1 MDAPDEPELTH
12 RAGNGARIVR
22 SWLQENEYADTSDDQ
37 DVFDLVFGTEEGDLS
52 VRIIAADDSGW
63 ILLVAHGDFEV
74 APESVPAVLDAC
86 NRINFHQ
93 LIGSVSLEP
102 GTPDLQ
108 CRHFLPHAPGA
119 LDRAVFCSVVEA
131 WIGNALRSLAALR
144 RVSEGR
150 ATAEQATAWLTEESE
165 EQDEDSSS

>member
-12 RAGNGARIVR
+12 RAGNGASIVR
-22 SWLQENEYADTSDDQ
+22 SWLQENEYADTSEDQ
-37 DVFDLVFGTEEGDLS
+37 DVFDLVFDTDEGDLA
-52 VRIIAADDSGW
+52 VRIIAADDAGW

-74 APESVPAVLDAC
+74 APERVPAVLDAC

-102 GTPDLQ
+102 GTPDVQ

-119 LDRAVFCSVVEA
+119 LDRTVFCSVVEA
-131 WIGNALRSLAALR
+131 WIGNAMRSLGALHK
-144 RVSEGR
+144 VSDGR
-150 ATAEQATAWLTEESE
+150 ETPEQATAWLTDDDESE
-165 EQDEDSSS
+165 DEPS